1 MASRRKPAPF
11 RDVAAVCGKNGDD
24 LFILRRRSAEGP
36 VEAAVVQPLV
46 EGKPLSGEVI
56 SMRRRKDVP
65 FLFDVTTEL
74 ALGPAVPAASP
85 STDGPAQVATDSYRR
100 GWDAIWG
107 PPPKKRQRQGPLN

>member
-1 MASRRKPAPF
+1 
-11 RDVAAVCGKNGDD
+11 VCGKDGSD
-24 LFILRRRSAEGP
+24 LYILRRRSADSP

-56 SMRRRKDVP
+56 SLRRREDVP

-74 ALGPAVPAASP
+74 SLGAEATA
-85 STDGPAQVATDSYRR
+85 TGGPAQVATDSYRR

-107 PPPKKRQRQGPLN
+107 RRPSKRALN